1 MTVPLVTNVV
11 VADDHAMV
19 RAGLA
24 RILEAEADFRVV
36 GEAADGH
43 GALERIE
50 AGDVHLAIL
59 DVAMPRMTGLQ
70 AAREISER
78 RPEVRVLMLSMH
90 DNEQYFFQALRAGAS
105 GYVLKTAAERDLV
118 AACRAAMLGEPF
130 LFPGAVKAVV
140 RDYLRRAAGGDD
152 PEPAPLSPR
161 ETEVVKLIGEGR
173 STRQIAASLAIA
185 EKTVEH
191 HRRNVFEKLGL
202 DDRVALTRWAIR
214 RGLVEP

>member
-1 MTVPLVTNVV
+1 MTLPLVTRVAL
-11 VADDHAMV
+11 ADDHAMV

-24 RILEAEADFRVV
+24 RILDAEADLRVV
-36 GEAADGH
+36 GEAQDGR
-43 GALERIE
+43 AAVDLVL
-50 AGDVHLAIL
+50 AGDVDLAIL

-70 AAREISER
+70 AAREITAR

-118 AACRAAMLGEPF
+118 AACRATMRGEAF

-140 RDYLRRAAGGDD
+140 RDYLQRAADGDD
-152 PEPAPLSPR
+152 ATADPLSAR
-161 ETEVVKLIGEGR
+161 ETEVVKLIGEGH
-173 STRQIAASLAIA
+173 STREIAAALVIA
-185 EKTVEH
+185 EKTVDR
-191 HRRNVFEKLGL
+191 HRSRIFEKLGL
-202 DDRVALTRWAIR
+202 HDRVALTRWAIR